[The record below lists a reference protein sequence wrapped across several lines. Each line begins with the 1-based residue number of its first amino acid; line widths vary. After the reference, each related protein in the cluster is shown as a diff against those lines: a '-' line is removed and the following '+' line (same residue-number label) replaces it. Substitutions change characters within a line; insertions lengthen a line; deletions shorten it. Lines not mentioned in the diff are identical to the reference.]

1 MRYQSYLERENIDSL
16 TIAERDVPRPGP
28 GQVLVRMRAASL
40 NYRDL
45 LIVTG
50 RYPGMESKGLVP
62 LSDGAGEVV
71 EAGPGTTRFAAG
83 DRVIGCFFETWLSG
97 PMNPGHYAAS
107 LGGTA
112 SGVLTEYRVF
122 PEEALVSMPAH
133 LSFEEAAT
141 LPCAALTAWNAM
153 FEGPTA
159 VRPGATVLALGTGG
173 VSMFAIQFAKAA
185 GAEVI
190 ATSSS
195 DAKLEK
201 VRGFGATKL
210 INYRSHPDWDMK
222 VRELTDGVGVDHV
235 VEVGGPG
242 TLQRSIAAARHGGS
256 VHLIGVLS
264 GGEINPLPILFNTT
278 NVRGVFVGSRDMF
291 ESMNKVIALHGIR
304 PVIDRVFGFDEARAA
319 LRHLEGAT
327 HFGKVVINLG

>member
-1 MRYQSYLERENIDSL
+1 MRIQSYLETENIDSL
-16 TIAERDVPRPGP
+16 TISERDVPRPGP

-50 RYPGMESKGLVP
+50 RYPGMVSKGLTP

-71 EAGPGTTRFAAG
+71 EAGPGAKRFTAG
-83 DRVIGCFFETWLSG
+83 DKVIGCFFETWLSG

-112 SGVLTEYRVF
+112 SGVLSEYRVF

-133 LSFEEAAT
+133 LSFEEAST

-153 FEGPTA
+153 FEGGA
-159 VRPGATVLALGTGG
+159 VVRPGDTVLVLGTGG
-173 VSMFAIQFAKAA
+173 VSMFALQFAHAS

-195 DAKLEK
+195 DTKLDK
-201 VRGFGATKL
+201 VRAMGADKL
-210 INYRSHPDWDMK
+210 VNYRNRPDWENA
-222 VRELTDGVGVDHV
+222 VRDLTGGTGVDHV
-235 VEVGGPG
+235 IEVGGPG
-242 TLQRSIAAARHGGS
+242 TLQKSIAAARHGGS
-256 VHLIGVLS
+256 VNLIGVLT
-264 GGEINPLPILFNTT
+264 GGQIDPLAILFNTT
-278 NVRGVFVGSRDMF
+278 QLRGVFVGSRDMF
-291 ESMNKVIALHGIR
+291 ESMNRLISLRKIK
-304 PVIDRVFGFDEARAA
+304 PVIDRVFGFTEARAA

-327 HFGKVVINLG
+327 HFGKVVINLD